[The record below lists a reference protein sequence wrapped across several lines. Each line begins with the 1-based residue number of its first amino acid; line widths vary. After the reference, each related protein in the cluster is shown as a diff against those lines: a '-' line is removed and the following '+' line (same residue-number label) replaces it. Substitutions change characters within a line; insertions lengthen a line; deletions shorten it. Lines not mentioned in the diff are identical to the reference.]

1 MIVFTVEASNFIVA
15 GKIEELLKAE
25 KIRYT
30 TKMVTGHANGSKGTY
45 RKRVTPEIV
54 KDALAYIATHSDDS
68 NVEIGH
74 SLEMSQAVVQRI
86 RAGTHP
92 LCKKVGA

>member
-15 GKIEELLKAE
+15 GKIEGLLKAE

-30 TKMVTGHANGSKGTY
+30 TKMVTGHANGTKRVYS
-45 RKRVTPEIV
+45 KRVTPEDV
-54 KDALAYIATHSDDS
+54 KDTLAYIATHSDDS
-68 NVEIGH
+68 NVDIGREIGI
-74 SLEMSQAVVQRI
+74 SQAVVQRI
-86 RAGTHP
+86 RADTHP

>member
-30 TKMVTGHANGSKGTY
+30 TKMVTGHANGTKRTY
-45 RKRVTPEIV
+45 NKRVTSEDI
-54 KDALAYIATHSDDS
+54 KRALAYIVTHRDDS
-68 NVEIGH
+68 NTEIGR
-74 SLEMSQAVVQRI
+74 EIGISQAVVQRI